1 MIPRTGELAV
11 LISKWNVNQQ
21 RKNKWKQDRY
31 EAIDYYN
38 GNTKDYTNKFF
49 STSTLNKIVTGN
61 INITKRVID
70 RVSLV
75 YMTPPIRTYTVEEIP
90 ELFVN
95 KDGTRDIDKSNKN
108 LTHLTDAL
116 GYAVDW
122 EYPTVKPFIGTTDR

>member
-38 GNTKDYTNKFF
+38 GNTKDYTDKFF

-75 YMTPPIRTYTVEEIP
+75 
-90 ELFVN
+90 
-95 KDGTRDIDKSNKN
+95 
-108 LTHLTDAL
+108 
-116 GYAVDW
+116 
-122 EYPTVKPFIGTTDR
+122 